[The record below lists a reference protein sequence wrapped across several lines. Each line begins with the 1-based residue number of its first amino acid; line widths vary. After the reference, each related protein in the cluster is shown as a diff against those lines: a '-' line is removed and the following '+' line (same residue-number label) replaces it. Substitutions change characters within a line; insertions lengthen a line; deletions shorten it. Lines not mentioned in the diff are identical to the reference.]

1 MAERQEADP
10 IYLKLAGWAEMSAGE
25 GCHTPEQVAGRQEA
39 DPIYLKLAGVTYVLK
54 CLPC

>member
-25 GCHTPEQVAGRQEA
+25 GYHTPEQVAGRQEA
-39 DPIYLKLAGVTYVLK
+39 DPIYLKLAG
-54 CLPC
+54 